1 MTPLL
6 LTLASLVV
14 PDHNSNRYTPPLTV
28 AAALMETGAVA
39 LEPWLGEQT
48 FMPFADGAEHWL
60 VLNVNVALLTL
71 LCKYPDPAAMA
82 LTVVLEAIVIG
93 PVYSVEAVVGVDPL
107 SV

>member
-1 MTPLL
+1 MTALL

-28 AAALMETGAVA
+28 AAALMDTGDVRLA
-39 LEPWLGEQT
+39 PWVGEQT
-48 FMPFADGAEHWL
+48 FMPLVDGAEHWL
-60 VLNVNVALLTL
+60 VLNVNVALRTV
-71 LCKYPDPAAMA
+71 LCKYPDAAAIA

-93 PVYSVEAVVGVDPL
+93 PVYRVDAVVGVDPL